1 MRRTDHILAFTTTLL
16 RATEARFPQL
26 LATTQ
31 NTYTLD
37 TPRKPGV
44 VSLGADEHD
53 REETFTAWLNRLR
66 AEGIQQ
72 VSVTY
77 HPFDPRDD
85 MPPHVAAAFAG
96 APDLLLHVTTARET
110 HAYAIETY
118 FAPQH
123 EITAAQFITLLDSQ
137 PNKSLVRAR
146 ATTLIL
152 ESNGMNNRSIF
163 PPDETAAYLR
173 SDEGRHVFDYLSS
186 DLVKEIQIEC
196 TVHEQPF
203 IIPAALQPLFV
214 KYDNAFSFD
223 NDDREYVYLY
233 PLREVTAREL
243 LDLVK
248 AQPFGIA
255 VWEQLNKVLD
265 EYNDPNIN
273 TTPEQWEAK
282 FPQMPP
288 EDLERIAHPLCRAIC
303 VLCENSHAKP
313 IIPTALSEAFGPDE
327 EEQKRTAARSKDKD
341 RWMLQSTQNPW
352 EYYAF
357 QAIDY
362 PQTEPPTSYAES
374 KAAFTQALKEI
385 QQFAASIQS
394 PFEASFTMAYFI
406 LTQPAP
412 ASYDNQHA
420 EKLAENM
427 HHANI
432 SAAAIDNFRQ
442 ASWIADLGTTLTW
455 PATKIHSLLALKFA
469 DVFGGMGSWND
480 QVIETEQE
488 KYHQVSSNLFT
499 TLKQH
504 LASTLSS

>member
-16 RATEARFPQL
+16 RASNDNFPQL
-26 LATTQ
+26 LLTTQ

-72 VSVTY
+72 VNVTY
-77 HPFDPRDD
+77 HPFDTRDD

-96 APDLLLHVTTARET
+96 APDLLLQITTPRQT
-110 HAYAIETY
+110 HTYAIETY

-137 PNKSLVRAR
+137 QNKSVVWAR

-163 PPDETAAYLR
+163 PPDETTAYLQ

-196 TVHEQPF
+196 TVHGQPF

-214 KYDNAFSFD
+214 KYDNAFFD
-223 NDDREYVYLY
+223 NGDPEYAYLY

-255 VWEQLNKVLD
+255 VWEQLNKVLE
-265 EYNDPNIN
+265 EYNDPNI
-273 TTPEQWEAK
+273 TIIAPEQWEAK
-282 FPQMPP
+282 FPQMSP
-288 EDLERIAHPLCRAIC
+288 EDLEHITHPLCRAIC
-303 VLCENSHAKP
+303 VLCENSHAQP
-313 IIPTALSEAFGPDE
+313 IIPPALSETFGPDE
-327 EEQKRTAARSKDKD
+327 EEQKRAAARSKDKD
-341 RWMLQSTQNPW
+341 RWMLQPTQNPW

-362 PQTEPPTSYAES
+362 PQTEPPASYQES
-374 KAAFTQALKEI
+374 KAALTQALLDI

-394 PFEASFTMAYFI
+394 PFEESFTIAHFI
-406 LTQPAP
+406 LTQPTP
-412 ASYDNQHA
+412 ATYDNQHA
-420 EKLAENM
+420 KTLAENM
-427 HHANI
+427 QHANI
-432 SAAAIDNFRQ
+432 SATAIDNFRQ

-455 PATKIHSLLALKFA
+455 PATKIHSLLAIKFA

-480 QVIETEQE
+480 QQIETDHE
-488 KYHQVSSNLFT
+488 KYHQVSSNLFI
-499 TLKQH
+499 TLKHH